1 MISRSYGVKVVA
13 KSTRKPKD
21 LKLLDEREKKIE
33 NYKTS
38 KKRENDI
45 KNDIDFDH
53 SLKILKFERS
63 ERTCSKCN
71 NNHRKSDDLRCFLE
85 EAKHP
90 DLNLNNKIQWNDSYI
105 GKMYLACI
113 D

>member
-1 MISRSYGVKVVA
+1 
-13 KSTRKPKD
+13 
-21 LKLLDEREKKIE
+21 
-33 NYKTS
+33 
-38 KKRENDI
+38 
-45 KNDIDFDH
+45 
-53 SLKILKFERS
+53 LKFERS

-105 GKMYLACI
+105 GKMYLACNPAI
-113 D
+113 RRVSIKSKLDRVSKKLIPFVYKVIKNDFIELNNFNNNQILNPTNDFFI